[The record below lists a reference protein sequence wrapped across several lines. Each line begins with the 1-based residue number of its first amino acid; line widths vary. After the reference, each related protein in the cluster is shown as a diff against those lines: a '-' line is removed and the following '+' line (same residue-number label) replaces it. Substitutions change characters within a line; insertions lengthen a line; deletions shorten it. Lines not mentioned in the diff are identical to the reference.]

1 MQEEAKKAVSEM
13 RYGKGDYFWINNTK
27 PAMVMHPIKPALNGK
42 DLSNFKDPNG
52 VYLFKEMVS
61 VSQKDGEGLVKYAWP
76 KPGKD
81 TPQPKFSYVQLFK
94 PWGWIIGT
102 GAYVDDIEDK
112 ISLMNIQAQQEINDI
127 IQTIILSSLALAI
140 VLISIVIFLSDKI
153 IIKPLRQFQ
162 DGLLHFF
169 KFLNKETQKSKPL
182 QESDDEIG
190 TMAKVINENIK
201 KTKQLMIEDQKLLAN
216 VKEVV
221 ALVQDGKIDQKIT
234 RSTQNQSLEELKSL
248 INSMLKTLSQKV
260 VSDVSKLESVLE
272 SYQKL
277 DFRTRVDDSG
287 KTAQGLNTLADIIN
301 KMLIE
306 NKANGLTLDSSSAK
320 LLENVSTLNRNSTES
335 AAALEETA
343 SSLEE
348 ISSNIKDD
356 TEHIIQMAELAKTL
370 TKSANKGNQLA
381 TKTIQSMEDLDQQVN
396 AINEAITV
404 IDQIAFQTNILSLNA
419 AVEAA
424 TAGEAGKG
432 FAVVAQ
438 EVRNLAGKSAEAA
451 KEIKDLVEN
460 ATAKADEGKSIATDM
475 INGYDELNNNITNT
489 AGLIADIENASKEQ
503 LIGIEQVNDA
513 VSSLD
518 MQTQSNVRIANE
530 AYEIA
535 LKTDK
540 LATDVV
546 KDADEKEFIG
556 KNEVEAKRF

>member
-1 MQEEAKKAVSEM
+1 
-13 RYGKGDYFWINNTK
+13 
-27 PAMVMHPIKPALNGK
+27 
-42 DLSNFKDPNG
+42 
-52 VYLFKEMVS
+52 MVS

-530 AYEIA
+530 TYEIA
-535 LKTDK
+535 VKTDQ

-546 KDADEKEFIG
+546 KDSDEKEFIG
-556 KNEVEAKRF
+556 KDEVEAKRF